1 MKKMRVFAAACGAV
15 LACAF
20 APAAASAQGMMP
32 TGAEIIGHSVQVQ
45 TQTGT
50 INTIY
55 FEPGGV
61 ARIVSPSGTEVQ
73 GTWSVA
79 NGSLCLGAGTAR
91 ECFPYQNA
99 FQTGRAVN
107 LTSDCGAA
115 SVWTPVS
122 TAPMSPP
129 VTRGERG

>member
-1 MKKMRVFAAACGAV
+1 
-15 LACAF
+15 
-20 APAAASAQGMMP
+20 MP
-32 TGAEIIGHSVQVQ
+32 NGSEIIGHSVQVQ

-50 INTIY
+50 VNTVY

-79 NGSLCLGAGTAR
+79 NRALCLGAGTAR
-91 ECFPYQNA
+91 ECFPYQAA
-99 FQTGRAVN
+99 FQAGRPVT
-107 LTSDCGAA
+107 LTSDCGAS
-115 SVWTPVS
+115 SVWTPLS
-122 TAPMSPP
+122 TAPNAPP